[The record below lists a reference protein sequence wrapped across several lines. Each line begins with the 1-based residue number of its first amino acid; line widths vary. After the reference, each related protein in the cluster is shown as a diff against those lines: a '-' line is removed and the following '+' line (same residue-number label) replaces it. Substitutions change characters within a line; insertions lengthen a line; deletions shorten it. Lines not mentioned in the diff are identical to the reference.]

1 MISNA
6 YRNLTFD
13 TIDEVARS
21 TSLSQV
27 SETFAVALNKLGY
40 TALGINGLPRPENGA
55 DPVILTEYAPDGFR
69 DIYIHERFY
78 LVDHICRHARAA
90 LEPFRYSDA
99 PYNQA
104 QAHGHRRFLEA
115 LHSFGMAKGA
125 VVPIGRSASMPA
137 CVWLAGEDPELSDDA
152 MQAVQLIGLF
162 AASKACALSLVL
174 TDHPPVL
181 TAREREVLTW
191 AAQGKSSWEI
201 GQILN
206 IAKRTVDEYSQ
217 RAARK
222 LGASNKTQAVVLA
235 LLKQLIEF

>member
-6 YRNLTFD
+6 YRNFAFD
-13 TIDEVARS
+13 TIEEIARS
-21 TSLSQV
+21 TSLPQV
-27 SETFAVALNKLGY
+27 SETFAAALNKLGF
-40 TALGINGLPRPENGA
+40 TAMGINGLPRPENGA

-69 DIYIHERFY
+69 NMYIHEQFY
-78 LVDHICRHARAA
+78 LDDHICTHARAA

-104 QAHGHRRFLEA
+104 QARGHQRFMQA
-115 LHSFGMAKGA
+115 LRSHGMAKGA
-125 VVPIGRSASMPA
+125 IVPVGRSANVPA
-137 CVWLAGEDPELSDDA
+137 CVWLAGEDPELHDDA
-152 MQAVQLIGLF
+152 MRAIQLTGLF
-162 AASKACALSLVL
+162 AASKACALSLSL
-174 TDHPPVL
+174 HENSPLL

-206 IAKRTVDEYSQ
+206 IAKRTVDEHGQ
-217 RAARK
+217 IAARK
-222 LGASNKTQAVVLA
+222 LGAANRTQAVALA